1 MLTPELI
8 RAEWMKRFC
17 VGDGRATRATL
28 TEEQAVENFARVIEQ
43 AARREAMERA
53 CDALEAIT
61 GKQGTIGRMCAVGE
75 CINVIRALIEHET
88 K

>member
-1 MLTPELI
+1 MLTTELI

-28 TEEQAVENFARVIEQ
+28 TEEQAVENFARAIEQ
-43 AARREAMERA
+43 AARREAMKLALSKIA
-53 CDALEAIT
+53 CATSRSEAYKAIY
-61 GKQGTIGRMCAVGE
+61 
-75 CINVIRALIEHET
+75 ALIEHET